1 MQPLQHSVTVTVD
14 VTPWQSRMTED
25 SLIDARA
32 IDNGI
37 GQVSIGQV
45 SLTESCA
52 REIGTIEESA

>member
-1 MQPLQHSVTVTVD
+1 
-14 VTPWQSRMTED
+14 MTED

-45 SLTESCA
+45 SLTEFCA
-52 REIGTIEESA
+52 REIGTIEESARQLRPAQVSFSEIGQE